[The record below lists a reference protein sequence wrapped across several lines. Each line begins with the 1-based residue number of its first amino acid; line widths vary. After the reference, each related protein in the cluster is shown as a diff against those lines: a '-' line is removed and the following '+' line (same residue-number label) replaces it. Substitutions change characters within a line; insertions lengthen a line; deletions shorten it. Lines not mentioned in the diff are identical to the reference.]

1 MNQLNTRPTMP
12 AQLPSIDPQ
21 LLSKLV
27 LQGDLSSLTP
37 QQKVEYV
44 VALCNRLGLDPVTQ
58 PLKLL
63 KIPDKKTG
71 TVKEV
76 VYADRG
82 CASQLNEKFGLS
94 HQITKTEQ
102 IGDVFIVHDRCS
114 SPDGRFTD
122 EIGAVAL
129 SGYEGKALSASQIQN
144 ALMHA
149 RTKASRRSTLSHI
162 GLGMLDETEAAT
174 IQDAQVIPVTPSLEW
189 TRAERD
195 EAKQLCFDLGD
206 ALIRDGWEHD
216 AAEEKVKE
224 YLDKIG
230 EGTPENFAN
239 KVAGA
244 RTRLLAKPET
254 VTPEPEPIKKPSP
267 EEVKAQIERNWKALR
282 CKWELLEPDINEVH
296 VRNRS
301 KKRLKDWTE
310 GTEPKS
316 EAYYLGILNGQ
327 LRELED

>member
-37 QQKVEYV
+37 QQKVEYYKYRCQQ
-44 VALCNRLGLDPVTQ
+44 AELDPAAQPFSLLTLNGRQVLYANATCTQ
-58 PLKLL
+58 QLC
-63 KIPDKKTG
+63 
-71 TVKEV
+71 
-76 VYADRG
+76 ANRG
-82 CASQLNEKFGLS
+82 LTTTILGREKVDDLY
-94 HQITKTEQ
+94 
-102 IGDVFIVHDRCS
+102 IVHVRVTDRE
-114 SPDGRFTD
+114 GRTT
-122 EIGAVAL
+122 ENMGAVPIGGLKGDAL
-129 SGYEGKALSASQIQN
+129 SN
-144 ALMHA
+144 AMMKGT
-149 RTKASRRSTLSHI
+149 TKAIRRTVLAHC
-162 GLGMLDETEAAT
+162 GLGMMDETEAAT

-254 VTPEPEPIKKPSP
+254 VTSEPTPIHKPSV
-267 EEVKAQIERNWKALR
+267 EEIKSQIERNWKALR